1 MRKLILIKH
10 ARPQVDDRVPSHDWA
25 LSAQGRE
32 SCQPLARLVARHEPA
47 VVVTSHEPKAAET
60 GRIVATALGIP
71 VREAPGLHEHDRS
84 NVPMMDSREFISTV
98 ALFFR
103 DHDSLVLGLETAD
116 AALAR
121 FEQALADVV
130 AAEPEGNI
138 AVVTHGTVLAL
149 FAAAHGAGEAFQLW
163 RRLGLP
169 SLMVFDLPDYRPIQ
183 SVDRVG

>member
-10 ARPQVDDRVPSHDWA
+10 ARPQVDDRVPSHDWP

-32 SCQPLARLVARHEPA
+32 SCRPLARLVAPHEPV
-47 VVVTSHEPKAAET
+47 VVVTSNEPKAAET
-60 GRIVATALGIP
+60 GRIVGAELNVT
-71 VREAPGLHEHDRS
+71 VRTAPGLHEHDRA

-98 ALFFR
+98 ALFFKDR
-103 DHDSLVLGLETAD
+103 GNLVLGLETAD

-121 FEQALADVV
+121 FERALTDVV

-149 FAAAHGAGEAFQLW
+149 FAAAHGAGDAFQLW

-169 SLMVFDLPDYRPIQ
+169 SMIAFELPGYRP
-183 SVDRVG
+183 VETVERVG